1 MKTIKNIFSLV
12 IAGSAMMVIASCG
25 KGNPDSPGVEFMP
38 DMYRSPSLEANMM
51 QHYNGDSMM
60 VNRHPA
66 VGSIPRGHMADIFT
80 PADTNGYE
88 RAGQLLKN
96 PIPVTPEVLAQGEK
110 LYTNYC
116 THCHGTTGAG
126 DGKVGMK
133 LPGQPPAYS
142 TPTLMALSEG
152 KMYYS
157 ITYGKGLM
165 GPHGPLMS
173 QEERWK
179 VVHYIRATL
188 QKQGGN
194 PAAPV
199 GGDSAK
205 VTPSGG
211 TPPGTK

>member
-12 IAGSAMMVIASCG
+12 IAGSAMVVIASCG
-25 KGNPDSPGVEFMP
+25 KGDPDSPGVEFMP
-38 DMYRSPSLEANMM
+38 DMYRSPSLETNMM

-60 VNRHPA
+60 VNRKPA
-66 VGSIPRGHMADIFT
+66 PHSVARGYMPDAYT

-88 RAGQLLKN
+88 AAGQNLKN
-96 PIPVTPEVLAQGEK
+96 PIPVSDAVLAEGEK
-110 LYTNYC
+110 LYASYC
-116 THCHGTTGAG
+116 VHCHGSSGAG

-133 LPGQPPAYS
+133 LPGQPPAYNN
-142 TPTLMALSEG
+142 PTLMALSEG

-179 VVHYIRATL
+179 VVHYIRTKL
-188 QKQGGN
+188 QKQGGATT
-194 PAAPV
+194 PAA
-199 GGDSAK
+199 GDSAAAK
-205 VTPSGG
+205 PTAPAPNPTG
-211 TPPGTK
+211 K

>member
-1 MKTIKNIFSLV
+1 MKTIKNIFSFV
-12 IAGSAMMVIASCG
+12 IAGSAMVVIASCG

-38 DMYRSPSLEANMM
+38 DMYRSPSLETNMM

-66 VGSIPRGHMADIFT
+66 AGSVARGYMPDVYT

-88 RAGQLLKN
+88 NAGRFLKN
-96 PIPVTPEVLAQGEK
+96 PIPVNDAVLAEGEK
-110 LYTNYC
+110 LYAAYC

-142 TPTLMALSEG
+142 TPTIMALPEG

-165 GPHGPLMS
+165 GPHGPLMT

-179 VVHYIRATL
+179 VVHYITATL
-188 QKQGGN
+188 QKRGGN
-194 PAAPV
+194 PSAPV
-199 GGDSAK
+199 DSAAAK
-205 VTPSGG
+205 KAGA
-211 TPPGTK
+211 K